1 MKIRLGLTTMKRVL
15 PFLPVAVLSVTGCTP
30 SFEGEYSDPNTTE
43 IVDDRWNDADA
54 RKTSEI
60 LIGSMLEK
68 PWLNEFKGKH
78 NGEKP
83 VVLVADIAN
92 RTDEHIETK
101 AIGEGIRDE
110 LINSG
115 KIRFVD
121 GDRRKQ
127 ILEEMR
133 YQNESGMVSKQ
144 SAKKKGNQTGA
155 DFMLSGTLTS
165 IVNEEK
171 GRKNVVYQTILQLTD
186 LETTEMVWSQKY
198 QIKKRFKRSGAGW

>member
-1 MKIRLGLTTMKRVL
+1 MKIRLGLTAMKRVL

-60 LIGSMLEK
+60 LIRSMLEK
-68 PWLNEFKGKH
+68 PWLSEFKGKH

>member
-60 LIGSMLEK
+60 LIRSMLEK

>member
-1 MKIRLGLTTMKRVL
+1 MKIRLGFTTMKRVI
-15 PFLPVAVLSVTGCTP
+15 PFLSVVILSITGCTP
-30 SFEGEYSDPNTTE
+30 AFEGEYADPNTTE

-60 LIGSMLEK
+60 LIRSMLEK
-68 PWLNEFKGKH
+68 PWLNESKGKH

-121 GDRRKQ
+121 GERRKQ

-133 YQNESGMVSKQ
+133 YQNDSGMVSKQ
-144 SAKKKGNQTGA
+144 STKKKGN
-155 DFMLSGTLTS
+155 
-165 IVNEEK
+165 
-171 GRKNVVYQTILQLTD
+171 
-186 LETTEMVWSQKY
+186 
-198 QIKKRFKRSGAGW
+198 

>member
-1 MKIRLGLTTMKRVL
+1 M
-15 PFLPVAVLSVTGCTP
+15 
-30 SFEGEYSDPNTTE
+30 
-43 IVDDRWNDADA
+43 
-54 RKTSEI
+54 
-60 LIGSMLEK
+60 
-68 PWLNEFKGKH
+68 
-78 NGEKP
+78 
-83 VVLVADIAN
+83 
-92 RTDEHIETK
+92 HIETK

-133 YQNESGMVSKQ
+133 YQNDSGMVSKQ
-144 SAKKKGNQTGA
+144 TAKKKGNQTGA

-198 QIKKRFKRSGAGW
+198 QIKKKFKRSGAGW

>member
-1 MKIRLGLTTMKRVL
+1 MRMRMGKLKQIF
-15 PFLPVAVLSVTGCTP
+15 PFLPLVVLGVVGCTP
-30 SFEGEYSDPNTTE
+30 AFEGEYSDPNTVE
-43 IVDDRWNDADA
+43 IIDDRWNDADA

-60 LIGSMLEK
+60 LIRSMLEK
-68 PWLNEFKGKH
+68 PWLNESKSK
-78 NGEKP
+78 NGGQKP
-83 VVLVADIAN
+83 VVIVADIAN

-133 YQNESGMVSKQ
+133 YQNESGMVSAK

-198 QIKKRFKRSGAGW
+198 QIKKKFKRSGAGW

>member
-1 MKIRLGLTTMKRVL
+1 MRMRVCMGKMKQFF
-15 PFLPVAVLSVTGCTP
+15 PFLPVMLLGFVGCTP
-30 SFEGEYSDPNTTE
+30 AFEGEYADPNTTE
-43 IVDDRWNDADA
+43 IIDDRWNDADA

-60 LIGSMLEK
+60 LIRSMLEK
-68 PWLNEFKGKH
+68 PWINEFKGKH
-78 NGEKP
+78 NGTKP
-83 VVLVADIAN
+83 VVIVADIAN

-133 YQNESGMVSKQ
+133 YQNESGMVSTQ

-198 QIKKRFKRSGAGW
+198 QIKKKFKRSGAGW